1 MIKIKVIE
9 RDTIGEA
16 HEEIIKNIL
25 MDGSEVMTK
34 HGITLEYPGPISV
47 LINHPFQEPIKSK
60 GYNFPLE
67 GMKLY
72 AEQLQTVSHS
82 AFDYNC
88 GNRWFDYPMLIDVSD
103 NVDNCMEV
111 NGDGNQRGFN
121 QIDRLVIGELKKD
134 PSSRRAVITSL
145 VPHMDVHKKHI
156 PCISFLQ
163 FLIRDNKLNL
173 TVYIRSND
181 MLSAWGSDAYA
192 LSQLQKYV
200 AKMLNIE
207 SSYLEIISVSAH
219 IYHKR
224 DADELMKFR
233 REINW

>member
-1 MIKIKVIE
+1 MKSIE
-9 RDTIGEA
+9 KDTIGEA
-16 HEEIIKNIL
+16 HEEIIKQIL
-25 MDGSEVMTK
+25 IEGSVVMTK

-47 LINHPFQEPIKSK
+47 LINHPFQEPVKSK
-60 GYNFPLE
+60 AYNFPLE
-67 GMKLY
+67 GMKMY
-72 AEQLQTVSHS
+72 AEQLQTVSPS

-88 GNRWFDYPMLIDVSD
+88 GNRWFDYPMLIDASD
-103 NVDNCMEV
+103 IEDNLYQI

-121 QIDRLVIGELKKD
+121 QIDRLVIDELKKD

-145 VPHMDVHKKHI
+145 VPQMDINKKHI

-163 FLIRDNKLNL
+163 FLIRDKKLNL
-173 TVYIRSND
+173 TAYIRSND

-207 SSYLEIISVSAH
+207 CSYLEIISVSAH
-219 IYHKR
+219 IYFKR

-233 REINW
+233 RTINW